1 MARGGRF
8 IVLEG
13 IDGAGTTT
21 QAELVSAALRR
32 EGWEVLTTREPSDG
46 PIGALIRQALSG
58 KLPLSGR
65 GGSPSDETLA
75 LLFAADRSDHLW
87 GQILPA
93 LEREKVVICDRYLLS
108 SLAYQGAV
116 VPMDWVEQI
125 NAHAVWPDLTIFL
138 EVDAA
143 IAAKRRSARGGEAE
157 LFENP
162 QRQRKVFEQYLTAI
176 RSRGG
181 KDRIARLDGNRP
193 IAEVSAEILGLVRSE
208 LKAAGASRG

>member
-65 GGSPSDETLA
+65 DGPSDETLA

-87 GQILPA
+87 AQILPA
-93 LEREKVVICDRYLLS
+93 LQRQQVVICDRYLLS

-125 NAHAVWPDLTIFL
+125 NAQAVAPDLTIFL

-143 IAAKRRSARGGEAE
+143 IAAERRSARGGEAE

-162 QRQRKVFEQYLTAI
+162 QRQRKVIEQYLTAI
-176 RSRGG
+176 RSRSG

-193 IAEVSAEILGLVRSE
+193 IAEVSAEILDLVRRE
-208 LKAAGASRG
+208 LKAAGASPR